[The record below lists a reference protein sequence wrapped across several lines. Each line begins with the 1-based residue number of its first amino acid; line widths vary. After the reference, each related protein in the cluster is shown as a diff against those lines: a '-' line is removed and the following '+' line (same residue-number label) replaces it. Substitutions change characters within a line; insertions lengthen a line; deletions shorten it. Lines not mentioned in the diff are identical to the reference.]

1 MFHTEELQ
9 KIIDQLQ
16 HAQVDGIGYFDTLL
30 LILKLIA
37 LCAKPILFVICL
49 ILIFDHSATKTIG
62 QYMEIFKNYQVS
74 MRLNPISK
82 NNCTKRYSH

>member
-49 ILIFDHSATKTIG
+49 ILILIWIPK
-62 QYMEIFKNYQVS
+62 
-74 MRLNPISK
+74 
-82 NNCTKRYSH
+82 